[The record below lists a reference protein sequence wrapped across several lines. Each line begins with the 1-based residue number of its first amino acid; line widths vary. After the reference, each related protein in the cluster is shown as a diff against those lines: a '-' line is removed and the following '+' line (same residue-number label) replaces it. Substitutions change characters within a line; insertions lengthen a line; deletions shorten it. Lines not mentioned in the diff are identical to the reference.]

1 MSQFDFILKYV
12 PGTRM
17 RKADGLSRRPDW
29 KVGVDR
35 DNENQVV
42 IKENWVHSL
51 QKVVIEGLEVD
62 MLEKIKKARS
72 RDEDIVRIVEEM
84 KKAKVKELQGNEWQI
99 ERKLVLKEGKVYIP
113 KDKELRTKVI
123 QLHYDVLAAGYG
135 GRWKTVELVT
145 RNYWWPGVIR
155 DVGRYIEEYNLC
167 QRIKNRM
174 EELVGKLKLSKV
186 PEKPWMHLIVDFIM
200 KLPMVAGKN
209 AILVV
214 CDRLSKIMYF
224 VATTEETLAKGLAR
238 LF

>member
-1 MSQFDFILKYV
+1 M
-12 PGTRM
+12 
-17 RKADGLSRRPDW
+17 
-29 KVGVDR
+29 
-35 DNENQVV
+35 
-42 IKENWVHSL
+42 IKENWIHSL

-72 RDEDIVRIVEEM
+72 RDEDIVRIVEEI

-99 ERKLVLKEGKVYIP
+99 ERELVLKEGKVYIP

-123 QLHYDVLAAGYG
+123 QLHYNVLAAGYG

-224 VATTEETLAKGLAR
+224 VATTEEMLAKGLAR

>member
-1 MSQFDFILKYV
+1 M
-12 PGTRM
+12 
-17 RKADGLSRRPDW
+17 
-29 KVGVDR
+29 
-35 DNENQVV
+35 
-42 IKENWVHSL
+42 
-51 QKVVIEGLEVD
+51 
-62 MLEKIKKARS
+62 
-72 RDEDIVRIVEEM
+72 
-84 KKAKVKELQGNEWQI
+84 
-99 ERKLVLKEGKVYIP
+99 LKEEKVYIP

-186 PEKPWMHLIVDFIM
+186 PEKLWMHLIVDFIM
-200 KLPMVAGKN
+200 KLPMVVGKN

-224 VATTEETLAKGLAR
+224 VATTEEMLAKGLAR

>member
-1 MSQFDFILKYV
+1 M
-12 PGTRM
+12 
-17 RKADGLSRRPDW
+17 
-29 KVGVDR
+29 
-35 DNENQVV
+35 
-42 IKENWVHSL
+42 IKENWIHSL

-72 RDEDIVRIVEEM
+72 RDEDIVRIVEEI

-99 ERKLVLKEGKVYIP
+99 ERELVLKEEKVYIP

-123 QLHYDVLAAGYG
+123 QLHYNVLAAGYG

-224 VATTEETLAKGLAR
+224 VATTEEMLAKGLAR